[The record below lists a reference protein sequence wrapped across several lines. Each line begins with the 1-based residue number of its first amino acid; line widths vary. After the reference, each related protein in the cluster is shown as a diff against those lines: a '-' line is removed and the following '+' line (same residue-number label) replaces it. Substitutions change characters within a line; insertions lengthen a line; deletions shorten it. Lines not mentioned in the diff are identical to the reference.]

1 MSKIKQ
7 KFSLKRLI
15 SVAAV
20 AAGLALPQQ
29 AGAGGSAELLVGQD
43 STILNLKVTV
53 EVAPNLQFFTKQVP
67 AVNYDN
73 KVSHYSLISV
83 GYDVWDGLNV
93 VAQAQARTGA
103 GAAPRAGLEYSKS
116 SGDFKFYG
124 LAASTIQE
132 NLQVELQANVG
143 YKPKLTDDLRLAA
156 GLEAVAFL
164 SPEKGYDY
172 STYKLRAGLAAGS
185 LEFGPAVNLKRA
197 DGKLYYNA
205 GGTVKVNF

>member
-1 MSKIKQ
+1 MYNALSPSFRK
-7 KFSLKRLI
+7 LI
-15 SVAAV
+15 LAA
-20 AAGLALPQQ
+20 ALATGLALPRQ
-29 AGAGGSAELLVGQD
+29 ADAGGSAELLIGQN

-53 EVAPNLQFFTKQVP
+53 EVAPNLHFFTKQVP
-67 AVNYDN
+67 SVNYDN
-73 KVSHYSLISV
+73 KVSHYGLISL
-83 GYDVWDGLNV
+83 GYQVLNGLNV

-185 LEFGPAVNLKRA
+185 LEFGPAVNLKSA